1 MKKIVVVLA
10 LLTLIPKI
18 HSQDFRE
25 RDKQL
30 HLAAGTV
37 FGALGYHMYYKEY
50 GDVQGAV
57 LAGLASG
64 FAAGTAKELFDTAI
78 QKEKFDTEDLLATI
92 LGSFTISV
100 AIPLFKSEKKKFK
113 QRKRRP
119 KNRKRKC
126 GI

>member
-1 MKKIVVVLA
+1 VKKIVVVLA
-10 LLTLIPKI
+10 LLTLIPEI
-18 HSQDFRE
+18 QSQDFRE
-25 RDKQL
+25 KDKQL

-64 FAAGTAKELFDTAI
+64 FAAGTAKEL
-78 QKEKFDTEDLLATI
+78 DTEDLLATV

-100 AIPLFKSEKKKFK
+100 VIPLFKLEKKKFK